1 LPGTELFARVKEK
14 LITTNYELFD
24 YVHAVLPTKLK
35 LPDFYR
41 EFTELYKTGY
51 AWSQIGWEGLRAI
64 LCNAFSLSHLISM
77 KKAAWASVDPLNY
90 LAGHE
95 RKRSYS

>member
-1 LPGTELFARVKEK
+1 TELFTRVKEK
-14 LITTNYELFD
+14 LVTTNYELFD
-24 YVHAVLPTKLK
+24 YVHAVLPTRMK

-51 AWSQIGWEGLRAI
+51 AWSQIGVEGALAILRA
-64 LCNAFSLSHLISM
+64 AFSISHLVSM
-77 KKAAWASVDPLNY
+77 KRAAWASVEPLNY

-95 RKRSYS
+95 RKSVP